1 MARALVLLAEGF
13 EEIEGITVVDVLRRG
28 GVEVTTAA
36 LGPGPVRGAHGIEV
50 TPDSTLD
57 HAVAAAGAYDA
68 VVLPGG
74 NPGYTNLAKDP
85 RVLGLLKTFQKERKT
100 VAAVCAAPWVLQKA
114 GLLDGK
120 RATIHPSLRAEL
132 TAATHVESPVVE
144 DGTVVTSQGAGTT
157 MAFALKLVERL
168 VGREKA
174 REVAER
180 LVFRGPGAA

>member
-13 EEIEGITVVDVLRRG
+13 EEIEGVTVVDVLRRG

-36 LGPGPVRGAHGIEV
+36 LSTGPVRGSHSIAV
-50 TPDSTLD
+50 VPDTIVD
-57 HAVAAAGAYDA
+57 RVIAAAGAYDA
-68 VVLPGG
+68 IVLPGG
-74 NPGYTNLAKDP
+74 SPGYTNLAKDP
-85 RVLGLLKTFQKERKT
+85 RVLNLLRAFHRERKT
-100 VAAVCAAPWVLQKA
+100 VAAVCAAPWVLQQA
-114 GLLDGK
+114 GLLDGR

-132 TAATHVESPVVE
+132 KAATHVEAPVVE

-168 VGREKA
+168 AGPEKA

-180 LVFRGPGAA
+180 LVFKPPRDA

>member
-1 MARALVLLAEGF
+1 MARALVLLADGF
-13 EEIEGITVVDVLRRG
+13 EEIEGITIVDVLRRG

-36 LGPGPVRGAHGIEV
+36 LAPGAVRGSHSISV
-50 TPDSTLD
+50 MPDTTVDRVL
-57 HAVAAAGAYDA
+57 AAAGAYDA

-74 NPGYTNLAKDP
+74 SPGYTNLAKDP
-85 RVLGLLKTFQKERKT
+85 RVIDLLRTFHRERKT

-114 GLLDGK
+114 GLLDGR

-132 TAATHVESPVVE
+132 KAATHVESPVVE
-144 DGTVVTSQGAGTT
+144 DGTIITSQGAGTA

-168 VGREKA
+168 AGPEKA

-180 LVFRGPGAA
+180 LVFRPPP